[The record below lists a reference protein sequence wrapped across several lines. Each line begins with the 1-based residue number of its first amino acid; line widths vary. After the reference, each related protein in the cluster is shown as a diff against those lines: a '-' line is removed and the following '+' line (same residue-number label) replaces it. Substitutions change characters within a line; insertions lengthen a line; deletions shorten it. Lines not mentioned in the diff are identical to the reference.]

1 MDIIEQEDAAQI
13 AENRRR
19 YEALKSA
26 GTGQAPRSMPPAT
39 APDAAPIDASS
50 IIARETIPGGWYA
63 NYLLTRGERLRI
75 VNKEGT
81 SSAALLAW
89 SASDPSERL
98 NHADTIK
105 IQWTAALQKGR
116 VLFSDMG
123 RVLLS
128 IVEDTS
134 GAHDVL
140 VGGSSPSGNL
150 ARYGAN
156 RAVRDT
162 QTNIL
167 LAAAKFGLGR
177 RDIPPLVAFFAPV
190 SVDQTGRIGW
200 NDDQRKAG
208 DFVELR
214 AEMDLMIAISN
225 CPHPLDP
232 ARTYAPG
239 PLEITRLSGVPVD
252 PADFCRT
259 GTPEALRGFENTDA
273 FLT

>member
-1 MDIIEQEDAAQI
+1 MDQTDQEAAERI

-19 YEALKSA
+19 YEALKFA

-39 APDAAPIDASS
+39 TLDAAPIGPSS

-63 NYLLTRGERLRI
+63 NYRLKRGERLRI
-75 VNKEGT
+75 VNSEG
-81 SSAALLAW
+81 SASAALLAW

-140 VGGSSPSGNL
+140 VGGSSPAGNL
-150 ARYGAN
+150 ERYGAN
-156 RAVRDT
+156 HAIRDT
-162 QTNIL
+162 QTNML
-167 LAAAKFGLGR
+167 LAAAKFGLGP

-190 SVDQTGRIGW
+190 SVDEAGRIGW
-200 NDDQRKAG
+200 NGDRRQAG

-214 AEMDLMIAISN
+214 AEADLLIAISN

-232 ARTYAPG
+232 AAAYAPG
-239 PLEITRLSGVPVD
+239 PLEITRLVALPVD
-252 PADFCRT
+252 AADPCRT
-259 GTPEALRGFENTDA
+259 ATPEAVRGFENTDA
-273 FLT
+273 FLA